1 MTGRRYN
8 RADAA
13 VLAVLVRA
21 GAWLRRGQSAARAR
35 GRAVVLVIT
44 LWIIVVLGVIASSLA
59 FDVQVGSKLAG
70 LQREQFMAYNLAK
83 SAVGVG
89 ITHLQ
94 NDLIIDYNENPN
106 QMADSFA
113 DVWAL
118 RDLKENERV
127 VQVDPKGH
135 PDRTYEVSIEDEESK
150 IPLNFANFKVLKA
163 MMEYYGFE
171 APDSDEIAYAIIDYR
186 DQDDMAGAEPGSYEN
201 EYYSA
206 KMGQR
211 IKANTASDQLIYR
224 VPNER
229 YLSTDQ
235 LLEVYGINQFPEI
248 YLGFD
253 PDAPDEDALAARDAA
268 AMGRRVRQKRERTR
282 RRGHEP
288 LPMKDIVTVSPE
300 DNGRVN
306 LNTASIDVLT
316 ILIHAATDFASIEQ
330 AKAAAEAIADFRGDN
345 DKRAPDPEKAF
356 KSLKDVEQVPGVDV
370 GALGKLGSLGVQPA
384 FRSETYRVLGI
395 GKTKRAEREVEAIVQ
410 RKLEI
415 YNPDDASLASN
426 RGRGIDSRRRRGSDR
441 RRGSQKGGRPD
452 DNYIRVP
459 AVRVLQWIE

>member
-1 MTGRRYN
+1 MGRRYN
-8 RADAA
+8 RGDAA
-13 VLAVLVRA
+13 AMAVLVRV
-21 GAWLRRGQSAARAR
+21 GAWLRRGQAAAKSR

-83 SAVGVG
+83 SAVGLG

-106 QMADSFA
+106 QMTDSFA
-113 DVWAL
+113 DVWAM
-118 RDLKENERV
+118 RDQREKDRE
-127 VQVDPKGH
+127 VQVDPKNY
-135 PDRTYEVSIEDEESK
+135 PERTYEVRIEDEEAK

-201 EYYSA
+201 EYFSA
-206 KMGQR
+206 KSGQR
-211 IKANTASDQLIYR
+211 IKANTTSDQLRYR
-224 VPNER
+224 MPNER

-235 LLEVYGINQFPEI
+235 LLEVYGIDQFPEV
-248 YLGFD
+248 YLGFN

-268 AMGRRVRQKRERTR
+268 AMGRRVREKRQRR

-300 DNGRVN
+300 DSGRVN

-316 ILIHAATDFASIEQ
+316 ILIHAATDFASIDQ
-330 AKAAAEAIADFRGDN
+330 AKAAAEAIAEFRGDN
-345 DKRAPDPEKAF
+345 DKRAPDLEKAF
-356 KSLKDVEQVPGVDV
+356 KSLKDVEQVPGVDA

-384 FRSETYRVLGI
+384 FRSETFRVIGI
-395 GKTKRAEREVEAIVQ
+395 GKTKRAEREVEAVVQ

-426 RGRGIDSRRRRGSDR
+426 RGRGIDSKRRRSSDR